1 MTGKYSHSVD
11 GGMKLYLNMVTLE
24 KKDKVKT
31 GFSWFWEKTDMEGTT
46 AWSSSQFIVHF
57 VNSAF
62 NNMHSCFFIA
72 VQMG

>member
-31 GFSWFWEKTDMEGTT
+31 GFSWF
-46 AWSSSQFIVHF
+46 
-57 VNSAF
+57 
-62 NNMHSCFFIA
+62 
-72 VQMG
+72 